1 MTASSGQTTG
11 NVPVEGIDPGGT
23 HAAPKGDATKKGK
36 SDLEAARPAVQSG
49 DENDDP
55 RRTTGDD
62 TAGADWAG
70 SRPPPGKG

>member
-23 HAAPKGDATKKGK
+23 HGAPKGDATKKGK
-36 SDLEAARPAVQSG
+36 SDLADARPSVQSG

-55 RRTTGDD
+55 TRTTGND

-70 SRPPPGKG
+70 SRPPPGKV

>member
-23 HAAPKGDATKKGK
+23 HGAPKGDATRKGK
-36 SDLEAARPAVQSG
+36 SNLTDARPAVQSG
-49 DENDDP
+49 DENTDP
-55 RRTTGDD
+55 KRTTDND
-62 TAGADWAG
+62 TAGADRAG